1 MSHLHVD
8 LLFLLLLMAGSRAN
22 TIDYT
27 ERCNLPRSVLLP
39 EEHKNP
45 RFPLQFIEFSCS
57 SEKGRYGKCSKLG
70 GIGNFLVLFPAVYL
84 YAMVSGRHLILHDNS
99 AMGQWCRALNCTFP
113 FTSEVENLYP
123 ALKKIKKVPSYNPN
137 DIAYNIRL
145 NNSFP
150 DTIVGLH
157 SMEIFSS
164 GWIDYAGKHTP
175 ECVERITGC
184 HRRLHGCMERF
195 AFQQLLHGGF
205 RHGAIPSAVVGMLP
219 SEVHQV
225 LTAPYLS
232 IPRFDAGIHIRAQ
245 TRWLEYNQA
254 KNHTQFALDMEG
266 YRVVFRAF
274 ERALSHRFFSQTPV
288 RFNVT
293 NSSLTGSWPRI
304 FVSCDDTDV
313 RDAFVAWLKNRTADM
328 GRILPVFVNA
338 SRIKHVKHISF
349 DDATPQ
355 QGMVDTAFDWYALSL
370 SEVVY
375 AWRRGYTHIVST
387 FMQSATRVSMVKPTN
402 KDFKATILRKD
413 LKFVPDFEYVDD
425 VNELPKKGKKK
436 K

>member
-184 HRRLHGCMERF
+184 HSKLVGCVERF

-232 IPRFDAGIHIRAQ
+232 IPRFDAGIFGQRESD
-245 TRWLEYNQA
+245 LE
-254 KNHTQFALDMEG
+254 LD
-266 YRVVFRAF
+266 
-274 ERALSHRFFSQTPV
+274 
-288 RFNVT
+288 
-293 NSSLTGSWPRI
+293 SLTEMSPVEIFLFNDSVKTRIREFEDWLDGRSEERIVAVGHSRYFKVMLNADEVMDNCSIIKCSYHPRASSPGKKEEGDSSGSA
-304 FVSCDDTDV
+304 VSSCRWVVDEVLYTLQAPDAREDTISEQHQADTFSPTLPMTSTVAVDSSETAASIRMASSCVDDNDSHNNINEYTEG
-313 RDAFVAWLKNRTADM
+313 K
-328 GRILPVFVNA
+328 G
-338 SRIKHVKHISF
+338 
-349 DDATPQ
+349 
-355 QGMVDTAFDWYALSL
+355 DTQ
-370 SEVVY
+370 
-375 AWRRGYTHIVST
+375 RGVESGIA
-387 FMQSATRVSMVKPTN
+387 SATS
-402 KDFKATILRKD
+402 
-413 LKFVPDFEYVDD
+413 
-425 VNELPKKGKKK
+425 
-436 K
+436 

>member
-1 MSHLHVD
+1 
-8 LLFLLLLMAGSRAN
+8 
-22 TIDYT
+22 
-27 ERCNLPRSVLLP
+27 
-39 EEHKNP
+39 
-45 RFPLQFIEFSCS
+45 
-57 SEKGRYGKCSKLG
+57 
-70 GIGNFLVLFPAVYL
+70 
-84 YAMVSGRHLILHDNS
+84 MVSGRHLILHDNS